1 MSSQG
6 AIAGSEELK
15 SRSTVSSSI
24 LSAFR
29 FDHTGS
35 LKDRLL
41 TALIVLAIAV
51 VLTYGAKLLPYGGI
65 VVVAFTGAVAFLSAF
80 EAVRL
85 FSRDPAT
92 LAYRTYSGAV
102 HFVCFALPTVVAA
115 YVGVSHVLS
124 GLLDWKP
131 LAVSIIVSA
140 QLLMILQVI
149 AGRARM
155 EDASRHAESYA
166 PAFILVGVCAPQ
178 LVIISS
184 LPQGIQLVWWLVGV
198 VAINDASAYFAGR
211 FLGKHKMAP
220 ALSPNKTLEGS
231 VAGFV
236 LGIGAGVLFGH
247 LMLGTLLGSWGLVT
261 VSFFVVLSAQ
271 AADLSKSYLKRLRGV
286 KDTGAFFPGHGG
298 VLDRFDGM
306 IGGAPMVLAVLVIL
320 GVL

>member
-15 SRSTVSSSI
+15 SRSTVSSSL
-24 LSAFR
+24 LSAFT

-41 TALIVLAIAV
+41 TVLIVLLVAV
-51 VLTYGAKLLPYGGI
+51 ALTYCAKFFPYGGLF
-65 VVVAFTGAVAFLSAF
+65 VVAFTGAVAFLSAF

-85 FSRDPAT
+85 FSRDPVT
-92 LAYRTYSGAV
+92 LAYKTYSGAI

-124 GLLDWKP
+124 GTLDWKP
-131 LAVSIIVSA
+131 LAVSMVVSA
-140 QLLMILQVI
+140 QLLMILQVV
-149 AGRARM
+149 AGRERL
-155 EDASRHAESYA
+155 EDGSRHAESYA
-166 PAFILVGVCAPQ
+166 PAFILVGMCAPQ
-178 LVIISS
+178 LVVISS
-184 LPQGIQLVWWLVGV
+184 LAQGIHLIWWMVGV

-211 FLGKHKMAP
+211 AVGKHKMAP
-220 ALSPNKTLEGS
+220 ALSPNKTVEGS
-231 VAGFV
+231 VAGFI
-236 LGIGAGVLFGH
+236 LGIVAGVFFGQ
-247 LMLGTLLGSWGLVT
+247 LMLGDLLSPLGLVI

-286 KDTGAFFPGHGG
+286 KDTGAIFPGHGG

-306 IGGAPMVLAVLVIL
+306 IGAAPMVLAVLVIL

>member
-1 MSSQG
+1 
-6 AIAGSEELK
+6 
-15 SRSTVSSSI
+15 VSNSL
-24 LSAFR
+24 LSAFQ

-41 TALIVLAIAV
+41 TALIVLTVAV
-51 VLTYGAKLLPYGGI
+51 VLTYGAKTLPYGG
-65 VVVAFTGAVAFLSAF
+65 VLVVAFTGAVAFLSAF

-85 FSRDPAT
+85 FSRDQVT
-92 LAYRTYSGAV
+92 LAYRTYSGAI

-115 YVGVSHVLS
+115 YVGVTNVVY
-124 GLLDWKP
+124 GGLDWKAI
-131 LAVSIIVSA
+131 AVAMIVSA
-140 QLLMILQVI
+140 QLLMILQVF
-149 AGRARM
+149 AGRLRLEDGAR
-155 EDASRHAESYA
+155 HGESYA
-166 PAFILVGVCAPQ
+166 PAFILVGICAPQ

-184 LPQGIQLVWWLVGV
+184 LPQGIQLIWWLVGV

-211 FLGKHKMAP
+211 YMGKHKMAP

-236 LGIGAGVLFGH
+236 FGIGAGVLFGH
-247 LMLGTLLGSWGLVT
+247 LMLGTLLSSIGLVI

-306 IGGAPMVLAVLVIL
+306 IGAAPMVLAVLVLL